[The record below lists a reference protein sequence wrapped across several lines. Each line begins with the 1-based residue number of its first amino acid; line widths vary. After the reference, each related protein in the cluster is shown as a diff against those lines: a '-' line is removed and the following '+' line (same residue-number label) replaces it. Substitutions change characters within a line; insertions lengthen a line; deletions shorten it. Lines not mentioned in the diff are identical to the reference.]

1 MGILL
6 GILMVA
12 GANSC
17 NGILYFFC
25 RGLIASARDKRNSII
40 GGRMQYAPYKLNFLR
55 PKLKMKARKITAEIN
70 DANFAT
76 RSPHFV

>member
-1 MGILL
+1 MGIPNIEQ
-6 GILMVA
+6 GISKAEVKELD
-12 GANSC
+12 
-17 NGILYFFC
+17 FFC
-25 RGLIASARDKRNSII
+25 RGRIASARDKRNSII
-40 GGRMQYAPYKLNFLR
+40 GGRKQYDPYKLNFLR